1 MNPVELGKAI
11 ADYGTPIITAV
22 LLVLVVGLVWYF
34 VKRQTRREDKTDE
47 ERTKR
52 QDQRDKEQKEE
63 RDYYRVLITNDLH
76 KNEEL
81 NIQGIT
87 LQKEMM
93 NGFKEHNGH
102 NKVFQEKSIEILG
115 LICDRLNGGNSKMKT
130 AKKNLKVARGKN

>member
-1 MNPVELGKAI
+1 MNPIELGKAI
-11 ADYGTPIITAV
+11 AEYGTPIITAV
-22 LLVLVVGLVWYF
+22 MLILVIGLVWYF

-52 QDQRDKEQKEE
+52 QDQRDTEQKEE

-81 NIQGIT
+81 NLQSIT
-87 LQKEMM
+87 LIKETMKDS
-93 NGFKEHNGH
+93 KEHNERF
-102 NKVFQEKSIEILG
+102 NKVSGKVVESLG

-130 AKKNLKVARGKN
+130 AKENLEVIEEKN